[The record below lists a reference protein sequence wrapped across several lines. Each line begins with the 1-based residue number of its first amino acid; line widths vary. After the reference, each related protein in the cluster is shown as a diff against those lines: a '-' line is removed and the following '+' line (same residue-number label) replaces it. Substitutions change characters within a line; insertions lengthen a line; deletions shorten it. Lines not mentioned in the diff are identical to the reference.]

1 MKRHVWFCGARAAFV
16 LSAVLLAGPSL
27 AKGKAV
33 AAKRASAFSVTG
45 DAGVGGVG
53 GVAFATFQTGLS
65 IREGQLAV
73 GLFARLRIAM
83 QATPDGAVRQR
94 DWDEPSDYVHLLRY
108 FHYRHRFGK
117 SLTVHVRLGEERGI
131 SFGHGSIIRDYTNL
145 ADADH
150 LHTGLRLNFDHKR
163 FGVSALIDNVLS
175 PALVAGRAWVAPA
188 AKIPQLRL
196 GATFAI
202 DPQAPQAIVVDADGT
217 RHVDGAFNLQAN
229 GAVVAQFGIDAE
241 YTFGDRAGARLTP
254 YADLN
259 SSVEGVGLHLGATGE
274 LPLDK
279 RKLIRLSAQAEYSVS
294 SAGYAPSYFGTFYDL
309 ERYQS
314 SFSDVNSRYP
324 KASALARKA
333 YGINGTLLQVGLTVL
348 RKTELKVGYAFHPG
362 PDAHQLWLSARVT
375 PISRLSVG
383 ALVLARG
390 LGQGN
395 EGAGLAAMAET
406 RVRIFENLYGLGQY
420 TRSWSLDSQS
430 RYYSVLQSFNV
441 GVGGNWSD

>member
-1 MKRHVWFCGARAAFV
+1 MKRHVWFCTASSAFV
-16 LSAVLLAGPSL
+16 LSVLLATGPT
-27 AKGKAV
+27 AAWGKAG
-33 AAKRASAFSVTG
+33 AKKKASIFSVAG
-45 DAGVGGVG
+45 DAGLGGVG
-53 GVAFATFQTGLS
+53 GVAFATLQTGLS
-65 IREGQLAV
+65 IREGQMAM

-83 QATPDGAVRQR
+83 QSTPDGAIRKR
-94 DWDEPSDYVHLLRY
+94 DWDEPSDFVHLLRY

-117 SLTVHVRLGEERGI
+117 TLTAHLRLGEERGV

-150 LHTGLRLNFDHKR
+150 LHTGLRLNFDHRR
-163 FGVSALIDNVLS
+163 FGVAAMIDNLLS
-175 PALVAGRAWVAPA
+175 PALVAGRVWFAPA

-202 DPQAPQAIVVDADGT
+202 DPQAPQAISVAADGT
-217 RHVDGAFNLQAN
+217 RYMDSAFNLQADR
-229 GAVVAQFGIDAE
+229 AVGVHFGIDAE
-241 YTFGDRAGARLTP
+241 YTIGDRSAAYVTP

-259 SSVEGVGLHLGATGE
+259 SSVEGIGLHLGATGE

-279 RKLIRLSAQAEYSVS
+279 RKRVRLSAQVEYNVS

-309 ERYQS
+309 ERNQS
-314 SFSDVNSRYP
+314 SFSDLNSRFP
-324 KASALARKA
+324 KAAALARKA
-333 YGINGTLLQVGLTVL
+333 YGINGTLLQLGLKVL

-375 PISRLSVG
+375 PISRLSIG
-383 ALVLARG
+383 ALILARG

-420 TRSWSLDSQS
+420 TRSWSLDQNT
-430 RYYSVLQSFNV
+430 RYYAVLQSFNV